1 MATKTEQPQNNGGQ
15 EPKKVSVKIG
25 DRIVELETNAD
36 GTVEI
41 PNNLAPLVGESSK
54 VIDKSIEVADKA
66 SNDTMT
72 LQDGDPSVADKF
84 RGLPMSE
91 LIGAPLFAA
100 ADAQQRL
107 AGIAW
112 DFYQKIAYDTVK
124 GKDGKEEKVTRILD
138 FDLERPVVQD
148 GVVGETLH
156 QTVKA
161 PFIGLVPIPSLLI
174 DRVDV
179 DFQMEV
185 TDTNVSKSTVTTDTS
200 ASASGKW
207 FGITASVSGKV
218 STSRENTRTTN
229 QTAKYQVHV
238 TASQQR
244 PTEGLSKLMDI
255 MASCIEPV
263 GDNGGGGK

>member
-1 MATKTEQPQNNGGQ
+1 MATKTEQPQNNDGQ
-15 EPKKVSVKIG
+15 NPKKVSVKIG
-25 DRIVELETNAD
+25 DRILELETNAD

-41 PNNLAPLVGESSK
+41 PAELAPVLGKSAD
-54 VIDKSIEVADKA
+54 VINKSFEEAEKI
-66 SNDTMT
+66 SNGAMI
-72 LQDGDPSVADKF
+72 LQDGEPSVADKF

-124 GKDGKEEKVTRILD
+124 GKDGKEEKVTRLLD
-138 FDLERPVVQD
+138 FNLERPVVQD

-179 DFQMEV
+179 DFQMEI
-185 TDTNVSKSTVTTDTS
+185 TDTNVSKSEVKTDTS
-200 ASASGKW
+200 ATASSKW
-207 FGITASVSGKV
+207 FGISASVTGKV

-238 TASQQR
+238 TASQQK

-255 MASCIEPV
+255 MASCIEPI
-263 GDNGGGGK
+263 GDK